1 MVKLVEKIVEKL
13 KSFYKKFLKC
23 PNTERLDKDFHA
35 LFQILYLY
43 GFYLPNPS
51 KIRACYGIF
60 MYAFVLVTFLMGG
73 YQGATTALQDG
84 NMNQALLN
92 VICFCYG
99 APLATLVLSI
109 AKNQTKF
116 VDMTKGLGKL
126 HEFDQEET
134 VEVLRKKNLKL
145 TKIYI
150 IFIKTLG
157 TVGVVLPLMGY
168 KTYRL
173 FMPSI
178 YDLLATGSFYEL
190 FLSLN
195 SVHLYEFV
203 LLLAV
208 CDLYIIFCIIRVEY
222 NIKFLC
228 EELRNC
234 TDSGLFRVSQRNIDA
249 CAKYHSTIIE
259 WEHKK
264 VIKIDF

>member
-1 MVKLVEKIVEKL
+1 MVKLVKKIVEKL
-13 KSFYKKFLKC
+13 KSFYKKYLKC

-51 KIRACYGIF
+51 KLRACYGIS
-60 MYAFVLVTFLMGG
+60 MYAFLLVTFLMGG

-84 NMNQALLN
+84 NMNQTLLN
-92 VICFCYG
+92 VICFCYV
-99 APLATLVLSI
+99 APVATLVLSI
-109 AKNQTKF
+109 AKNKTKF
-116 VDMTKGLGKL
+116 VDMTKDLGRL

-134 VEVLRKKNLKL
+134 VEVLRRKNLKL

-150 IFIKTLG
+150 IFIKFLT
-157 TVGVVLPLMGY
+157 TIVVLMPLMGY

-190 FLSLN
+190 FMSIN
-195 SVHLYEFV
+195 FVHVYALV
-203 LLLAV
+203 LLLAA
-208 CDLYIIFCIIRVEY
+208 CDLYIIFSIIRVEY

-234 TDSGLFRVSQRNIDA
+234 TDSGLIRVSQRNIDA

-259 WEHKK
+259 
-264 VIKIDF
+264 